1 MSSLRHAQLGVA
13 AGLAF
18 IPAALLGASEP
29 GRMLAE
35 GDFLQLQSLALPA
48 AGLLVASGLLVL
60 LSSQLGPKRRRILG
74 SMLSL
79 AGAALA
85 FEGARVLSTFW
96 LLWGRGLLIEPGI
109 LTYAAGAFLWLVAGI
124 LALMEG
130 SRTLLP
136 GKDPG
141 RAVVLLGGIG
151 LVTVP
156 VLPWVL
162 LTGDGQA
169 SLLFNDLTDPI
180 FSGFPLQQTLRW
192 AMWTIA
198 GGLAWTA
205 LAGRFTQPWI
215 GDRPLARRL
224 AVSVGPLAVLA
235 GHGVYIWQVLGLR
248 DALRVGQAYPAF
260 NALPLILTVLSAWS
274 LWRPR
279 PRSPATG
286 AADPRPVTFRAQDP
300 KGEQA

>member
-1 MSSLRHAQLGVA
+1 M
-13 AGLAF
+13 AF
-18 IPAALLGASEP
+18 VPAALLGASEP
-29 GRMLAE
+29 GQMLAE
-35 GDFLQLQSLALPA
+35 GDFLQLQSLGLPA
-48 AGLLVASGLLVL
+48 AGLLVLSGLLVL
-60 LSSQLGPKRRRILG
+60 LSSQLGPKRRRVLG
-74 SMLSL
+74 STLAL
-79 AGAALA
+79 AGATLA

-96 LLWGRGLLIEPGI
+96 LLWGRGLLIETGL
-109 LTYAAGAFLWLVAGI
+109 LTYCAGALLWLVAGI

-130 SRTLLP
+130 SRTLRP
-136 GKDPG
+136 GEDPG

-151 LVTVP
+151 LAAMP
-156 VLPWVL
+156 VLPWIL

-180 FSGFPLQQTLRW
+180 FSGFPLQETLRW

-224 AVSVGPLAVLA
+224 VVSLGPLAVLVA
-235 GHGVYIWQVLGLR
+235 HGVYIWQVVGLL

-260 NALPLILTVLSAWS
+260 NALPLILTSLAVWR

-279 PRSPATG
+279 PRSPATRPR
-286 AADPRPVTFRAQDP
+286 AEPRPVTFQAEDP
-300 KGEQA
+300 PSEQA